1 MSSLA
6 VCNTTPRAPQLLAT
20 LAPSVGANQN
30 QAQQQQTRKPA
41 KLAALRA
48 RIQRLEGHRTA
59 AGAAVLPLGLAPID
73 AVLPEGGLS
82 RAAVH
87 EIAGADAGDGA
98 GDGAATGFCAAIAG
112 RLLAADAQARPVLW
126 LSPGRDLYAPGLAAC
141 GLTPGR
147 LLTAGG
153 LKRKDLIWALE
164 TALRSGTLAGVV
176 AEVAGLDL
184 TSARRLQLAAE
195 AGRTP
200 ALLLAPTPPVGP
212 VAAVTRWVV
221 SALRG
226 TEGTR
231 RVGAELAPPVG
242 RARWHTRL
250 VKCRGGRPGDWTV
263 CWRADG
269 WQVEAPDTATLPL
282 WSGLAQPEAVA
293 C

>member
-20 LAPSVGANQN
+20 LPANQN
-30 QAQQQQTRKPA
+30 QAQQQQARKPA

-48 RIQRLEGHRTA
+48 QIQRLEGHRTA

-73 AVLPEGGLS
+73 AALHEGGLS

-87 EIAGADAGDGA
+87 EITGADTGDGT
-98 GDGAATGFCAAIAG
+98 GDGAATGFCATIVG

-126 LSPGRDLYAPGLAAC
+126 LSPGRDLYAPGLTVY

-153 LKRKDLIWALE
+153 LKRDDLIWALE

-176 AEVAGLDL
+176 AEVVGLNL
-184 TSARRLQLAAE
+184 TSGRRLQLAAE

-200 ALLLAPTPPVGP
+200 ALLLAPTPPAGP
-212 VAAVTRWVV
+212 TAAVTRWVV

-226 TEGTR
+226 AEGPQRT
-231 RVGAELAPPVG
+231 GAELAPPVG
-242 RARWHTRL
+242 RVRWHARL

-263 CWRADG
+263 SWCADG
-269 WQVEAPDTATLPL
+269 WQVEVPDTTTLPL